1 MAQQQK
7 KFIPAY
13 QFLDSTVQQA
23 SRSLAVVNETNR
35 TYPNLVAKIQV
46 YMSNKTQNSNYFSL
60 LRKSGSYK
68 NILNFMAIVY
78 IVTNVAGEKECQW
91 CLLFLAF

>member
-1 MAQQQK
+1 M
-7 KFIPAY
+7 
-13 QFLDSTVQQA
+13 
-23 SRSLAVVNETNR
+23 NETNR

-68 NILNFMAIVY
+68 NMLNFMAIVY
-78 IVTNVAGEKECQW
+78 IKSTLSEYGHVAYQIKRTEAYCHMLAKV
-91 CLLFLAF
+91 LLLNC

>member
-1 MAQQQK
+1 M
-7 KFIPAY
+7 
-13 QFLDSTVQQA
+13 S
-23 SRSLAVVNETNR
+23 ETNQ

-68 NILNFMAIVY
+68 NMLNFMAIMY
-78 IVTNVAGEKECQW
+78 IDIHRTRTNTKIS
-91 CLLFLAF
+91 LFHVVFCFKKNGLISFRSVFET